1 MGKQIKVEGKS
12 PNLVNKWE
20 NVSYFLEVYKF
31 AHKLSEQEL
40 EEIENSDAIL
50 LDDFLDIENAKNF
63 EGAWQHLIKL
73 GHSFESSVQ
82 AEFNLYSS
90 VELERADTDEKIES
104 GITPLGDFLDS
115 VSNGLYPP
123 PEIMRTIAAC
133 FKYYLNAKGKVSLEH
148 IFFGRE
154 TVGVGN
160 ESARRSKEN
169 LMKGFN
175 FQYEFLLQ
183 IRPHL
188 SQLEIAQ
195 EFLNHRGAH
204 DTDPESFL
212 RSWRRWKKRSE
223 EQS

>member
-1 MGKQIKVEGKS
+1 MGKKVKAEGKS
-12 PNLVNKWE
+12 PHLVNKWE
-20 NVSYFLEVYKF
+20 NISHFLEVYQF
-31 AHKLSEQEL
+31 AYKLSAQEL
-40 EEIENSDAIL
+40 EVIENSGEVR
-50 LDDFLDIENAKNF
+50 LDDFLDIENAKRF

-82 AEFNLYSS
+82 TESSLYSS

-133 FKYYLNAKGKVSLEH
+133 FKYYLNARGKVSLEH

-169 LMKGFN
+169 LMKGFT
-175 FQYEFLLQ
+175 FQYQFLLQ

-195 EFLNHRGAH
+195 EFLNHRGAD

-212 RSWRRWKKRSE
+212 RSWRRWRKSSE

>member
-1 MGKQIKVEGKS
+1 MGKKVKAEGKS
-12 PNLVNKWE
+12 PHLVNKWE
-20 NVSYFLEVYKF
+20 NISHFLEVYQF
-31 AHKLSEQEL
+31 AYKLSAQEL
-40 EEIENSDAIL
+40 EVIENSGEVR
-50 LDDFLDIENAKNF
+50 LDDFLDIENAKRF

-82 AEFNLYSS
+82 TESSLYSS

-133 FKYYLNAKGKVSLEH
+133 FKYYLNARGKVSLEH

-160 ESARRSKEN
+160 ESGRRSKEN
-169 LMKGFN
+169 LMKGFT
-175 FQYEFLLQ
+175 FQYQFLLQ

-195 EFLNHRGAH
+195 EFLNHRGAD

-212 RSWRRWKKRSE
+212 RSWRRWRKSSE

>member
-1 MGKQIKVEGKS
+1 MGKKVKVEGKS
-12 PNLVNKWE
+12 PHLVNKWE
-20 NVSYFLEVYKF
+20 NISHFLEVYQF
-31 AHKLSEQEL
+31 AYKLSAQEL
-40 EEIENSDAIL
+40 EVIENSGEVR
-50 LDDFLDIENAKNF
+50 LDDFLDIENAKRF

-82 AEFNLYSS
+82 TEFSLYSS

-133 FKYYLNAKGKVSLEH
+133 FKYYLNARGKVSLEH

-160 ESARRSKEN
+160 ESARSSKEN
-169 LMKGFN
+169 LMKGFT
-175 FQYEFLLQ
+175 FQYQFLLQ

-195 EFLNHRGAH
+195 EFLNHRGAD

-212 RSWRRWKKRSE
+212 RNWRRWRKSSE